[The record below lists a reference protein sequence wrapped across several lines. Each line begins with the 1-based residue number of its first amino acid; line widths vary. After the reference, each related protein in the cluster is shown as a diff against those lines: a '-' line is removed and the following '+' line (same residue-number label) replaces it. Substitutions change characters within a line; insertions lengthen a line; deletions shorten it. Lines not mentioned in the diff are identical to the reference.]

1 MGKSTINGPF
11 SIAML
16 VYQRVYIY
24 IYIYMYTHTHTP
36 SYHLKSCCIV
46 FHVLRIWENH
56 NIPIVVDPRCTADGS
71 LNDKSKWKRKHLLV
85 RVTSQIQRLS
95 SLVNMSCCCQNMPS
109 IWNLSSSDRW
119 CMYLFFISPLNC
131 IIFLYTPI
139 IPYHSSGIVKIHQ
152 A

>member
-16 VYQRVYIY
+16 VYQRVCIY
-24 IYIYMYTHTHTP
+24 IYICIHTRTH
-36 SYHLKSCCIV
+36 HLIISKSCCIV

-71 LNDKSKWKRKHLLV
+71 LNDKSKWKKKHLLV

-109 IWNLSSSDRW
+109 IWTLSSSDRW
-119 CMYLFFISPLNC
+119 CFYPHVSILYIPIELQN
-131 IIFLYTPI
+131 FLIY
-139 IPYHSSGIVKIHQ
+139 PYHPLSF
-152 A
+152 